1 MEKLASILD
10 KHFRADSIS
19 PDKFADFD
27 LLTSGRKTRFIGFVL
42 DRDVIFL
49 DWKCLGSFRIRL
61 ANLSAFD
68 GTLYFSKRI
77 AGHHASLEKSYVAR
91 YLDENEDNPFGVWN
105 VIQNCG
111 KKPASGELTQFPP
124 LTYSRTNQSKN
135 LDRVREMAKTG
146 DIVFTYDR
154 TSGLASLIRRFDWIM
169 WSHCAIVGTDG
180 ALFEATT
187 AGTVQSS
194 FDDLRSES
202 LDVGLYRPQ
211 KELSSDEQ
219 AMVDQFCKSHLGIP
233 YDWYAVI
240 RIALNKNLGIPY
252 RRKSMEVTGADLM
265 YSNFLRLIA
274 YA

>member
-1 MEKLASILD
+1 MQILAIDMGTGTQDILLFDSERPVENSI
-10 KHFRADSIS
+10 KM
-19 PDKFADFD
+19 
-27 LLTSGRKTRFIGFVL
+27 VL
-42 DRDVIFL
+42 PSATEIAAR
-49 DWKCLGSFRIRL
+49 RIRRAT
-61 ANLSAFD
+61 ANRQAAILTGVNQGGGPCGWALESHLKAGLPAFATESAAVTFD
-68 GTLYFSKRI
+68 
-77 AGHHASLEKSYVAR
+77 
-91 YLDENEDNPFGVWN
+91 DD
-105 VIQNCG
+105 
-111 KKPASGELTQFPP
+111 
-124 LTYSRTNQSKN
+124 